1 MTEQPARA
9 TATPASAST
18 RARRVGV
25 IRNIGKGV
33 LEVGRSAV
41 AVSARDETRP
51 AESATRPDLGRT
63 APIIPADFGHV
74 CRVLFIR
81 SEVATAIR
89 GTMQPMMPR
98 RMARSHTADS
108 GGSGSTLIVASGA
121 SVVLGMTWL
130 AVAGPVLAH
139 AGQIAP
145 EPRFPQVLLAW
156 SFDPT
161 IQLPLLLAAF
171 GWIWAVRRVDQH
183 HPASPVPLARTVAFL
198 GGLAVIDLALQSP
211 LALYDDTLFAAH
223 MVQHVM
229 LTLFAPPL
237 IALGAPVTLLLR
249 VARPD
254 LRRRFIL
261 PVLHSRIFRA
271 VSHPVVAWSLFA
283 GTMWATHFSPIFEQ
297 ALQDDFVHDLE
308 HVAYLVTGML
318 FWWPAVGLD
327 PSPWRIPHPLRV
339 LYVFLQMPQNTF
351 LALAI
356 YSASAPLY
364 PTYANMQRG
373 WGPSPLADQQLAGG
387 LMWVIGD
394 LTFLVAILAL
404 VVAWMRAD
412 ERAGARHDARLDAE
426 RAEIHAREL
435 RLAERLARESPGGWR
450 GGGPPPTSKHKK

>member
-1 MTEQPARA
+1 M
-9 TATPASAST
+9 
-18 RARRVGV
+18 
-25 IRNIGKGV
+25 
-33 LEVGRSAV
+33 
-41 AVSARDETRP
+41 
-51 AESATRPDLGRT
+51 
-63 APIIPADFGHV
+63 
-74 CRVLFIR
+74 CRVPAGRPRVPI
-81 SEVATAIR
+81 VIR
-89 GTMQPMMPR
+89 GTMQPMVPR
-98 RMARSHTADS
+98 RTARGHTA
-108 GGSGSTLIVASGA
+108 GSGVFGSSLIASSGA
-121 SVVLGMTWL
+121 AALLGLTWL
-130 AVAGPVLAH
+130 AVASPVLAH

-145 EPRFPQVLLAW
+145 EPSYPQVLLAW

-161 IQLPLLLAAF
+161 IQVPLLLAAL
-171 GWIWAVRRVDQH
+171 GWIWAVRRVDRF
-183 HPASPVPLARTVAFL
+183 HPATPVPFARTVAFL
-198 GGLAVIDLALQSP
+198 GGLAVIEVALQSP
-211 LALYDDTLFAAH
+211 IALYDDTLFAAH

-229 LTLFAPPL
+229 LTLFTPPL
-237 IALGAPVTLLLR
+237 IALGGPVTLLLR

-254 LRRRFIL
+254 LRRRLIL
-261 PVLHSRIFRA
+261 PVLHSRVFRA
-271 VSHPVVAWSLFA
+271 VSHPVVAWVLFA

-297 ALQDDFVHDLE
+297 ALQDDLVHDLE

-426 RAEIHAREL
+426 RAEIQAREL
-435 RLAERLARESPGGWR
+435 RLAERLARESPSGWR
-450 GGGPPPTSKHKK
+450 GGGPPPTSEHKK

>member
-1 MTEQPARA
+1 
-9 TATPASAST
+9 
-18 RARRVGV
+18 
-25 IRNIGKGV
+25 
-33 LEVGRSAV
+33 
-41 AVSARDETRP
+41 
-51 AESATRPDLGRT
+51 
-63 APIIPADFGHV
+63 
-74 CRVLFIR
+74 
-81 SEVATAIR
+81 
-89 GTMQPMMPR
+89 MQPMVPR
-98 RMARSHTADS
+98 RTARGQKA
-108 GGSGSTLIVASGA
+108 GSGVSGSSLIASSGA
-121 SVVLGMTWL
+121 AALFGLTWL
-130 AVAGPVLAH
+130 AVASPVLAH

-145 EPRFPQVLLAW
+145 EPSFPQVLLAW

-161 IQLPLLLAAF
+161 IQVPLLLAAL
-171 GWIWAVRRVDQH
+171 GWIWAVRRVDRF
-183 HPASPVPLARTVAFL
+183 HPASPVPFARTVAFL
-198 GGLAVIDLALQSP
+198 GGLAVIEVALQSP

-254 LRRRFIL
+254 LRRRLIL
-261 PVLHSRIFRA
+261 PVLHSRVFRA
-271 VSHPVVAWSLFA
+271 VSHPAVAWVLFA

-297 ALQDDFVHDLE
+297 ALQDDLVHDLE

-327 PSPWRIPHPLRV
+327 PSPWRIPHSLRV

-394 LTFLVAILAL
+394 ITFLVAILTL

-450 GGGPPPTSKHKK
+450 GGGPPPTSEHKK